1 MKRPNFKTA
10 DQIISSKDIDLI
22 NGKLLFQHIN
32 QWDGILDDQLRQ
44 LVTKESLLQM
54 ILLAFEHQTSIKGKF
69 YSSKS
74 KIEATKKKEQ
84 QQDLLFDWLDK
95 NIQKYEGALDKCAID
110 ARDKV
115 PGLGRSLSW
124 IRKKITF
131 YKQIHSPTP
140 S

>member
-1 MKRPNFKTA
+1 MKKANFRHA
-10 DQIISSKDIDLI
+10 DQLIRWKNIDLK
-22 NGKLLFQHIN
+22 NGKLLFQYVA
-32 QWDGILDDQLRQ
+32 QWDEISEDQLRQ

-54 ILLAFEHQTSIKGKF
+54 ILLAFEHQTSIKGKY

-74 KIEATKKKEQ
+74 KIEAKKKKEQ

-95 NIQKYEGALDKCAID
+95 NIRKYEGALDKCAID
-110 ARDKV
+110 ARDKIS
-115 PGLGRSLSW
+115 GLGRSLSW
-124 IRKKITF
+124 IRKKITL